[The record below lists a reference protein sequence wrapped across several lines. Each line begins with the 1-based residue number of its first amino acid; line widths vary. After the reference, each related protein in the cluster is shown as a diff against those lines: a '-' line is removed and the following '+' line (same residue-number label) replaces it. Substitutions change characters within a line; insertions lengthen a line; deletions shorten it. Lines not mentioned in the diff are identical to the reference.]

1 MSKQESKKYE
11 TICRLLA
18 REITQKTASVILHL
32 SMRQVSLNKLSVV
45 RNEVFVLGTF
55 RTPLLKASIGFL

>member
-11 TICRLLA
+11 TMCRLLA

-32 SMRQVSLNKLSVV
+32 STRQV
-45 RNEVFVLGTF
+45 RNLQKEALQKT
-55 RTPLLKASIGFL
+55 SQ